1 MGIPCFLCKN
11 DLGRLSIKFGIKE
24 FEMIKKQIPNGFTED
39 DKLCGVCYEKIK
51 KGLTVETIEASSKQL
66 TELKQRSP
74 EYKKHWDKHGIIQFK
89 NERIAIL
96 HRGRGAQVEFIV
108 AFDDVTKEGYRLM
121 AIDEGQEANVGGIT
135 AGVSSYYYFQ
145 KMEYVR

>member
-1 MGIPCFLCKN
+1 MGIACFLCQT
-11 DLGRLSIKFGIKE
+11 DMGRLSIKFGMKDFLHLE
-24 FEMIKKQIPNGFTED
+24 KKQIPNGFTED
-39 DKLCGVCYEKIK
+39 DKLCGDCYGKIK
-51 KGLTVETIEASSKQL
+51 KGLTVEAIEASSKQL
-66 TELKQRSP
+66 EDLKQRSP

-96 HRGRGAQVEFIV
+96 HRGQGAQVEFIV

-121 AIDEGQEANVGGIT
+121 AIDEGKATNIGGVT

-145 KMEYVR
+145 KI

>member
-1 MGIPCFLCKN
+1 MGIACFLCQT
-11 DLGRLSIKFGIKE
+11 DMGRLSIKFGIKE
-24 FEMIKKQIPNGFTED
+24 LEKKQIPNGFIED
-39 DKLCGVCYEKIK
+39 DKLCHICYEKIK
-51 KGLTVETIEASSKQL
+51 KGLTVEAIEASSKQL
-66 TELKQRSP
+66 EELKQRSP

-96 HRGRGAQVEFIV
+96 HRGQGAQVEFIV

-121 AIDEGQEANVGGIT
+121 AIDEGKATNIGGVT

-145 KMEYVR
+145 KI

>member
-11 DLGRLSIKFGIKE
+11 DLGRLSLKFGTDALKE
-24 FEMIKKQIPNGFTED
+24 DQIPDGMTSDHKVCFDCHE
-39 DKLCGVCYEKIK
+39 KLK
-51 KGLTVETIEASSKQL
+51 KGLSLESIESSNKQL
-66 TELKQRSP
+66 EELKKRSP
-74 EYKKHWDKHGIIQFK
+74 EYKKYWNKYGVIQFK

-121 AIDEGQEANVGGIT
+121 AIDEGQEANVGGVT

-145 KMEYVR
+145 KMDFVK